1 MKKIIFISIIFFCI
15 SKAGYAQLKVDSVGK
30 ITMSELTTS
39 LKDRVIIG
47 DLPTK
52 TFYKYSNLT
61 STINGNYY
69 TSGYRVAILGDAN
82 VSASSSTSNVG
93 VLGMTG
99 SSYGS
104 SSNFGVWGRIGS
116 SKGAAIYGSCDGISA
131 PPIYGTNAGVF
142 SGPVYVYGT
151 LTATSVVTSSDKELK
166 ENISPLE
173 SGDDRNASALEK
185 IMAMNAVKYNF
196 KSFTAEGSE
205 YNMEDN
211 NISSKEPISK
221 EEPVLHFG
229 LLAQELQEIYPNLV
243 VKGQDGYL
251 GINYIE
257 LVPVL
262 IRSIQELKAELDE
275 VKGAGNTMLMAPKQ
289 ETTAGTSGD
298 SQTLNFKPQTSKL
311 YQNTPN
317 PFTERTEIRFTL
329 PDDAQN
335 AYIYIFDMQG
345 KMLRQIPV
353 DASMQSVT
361 INGYELSAGIY
372 LYSLAV
378 NGQEID
384 TKRMILSK

>member
-1 MKKIIFISIIFFCI
+1 MKKFIFISIMLFSL

-30 ITMSELTTS
+30 IVMSELTTN

-47 DLPTK
+47 GMPTK

-61 STINGNYY
+61 STINGNSG
-69 TSGYRVAILGDAN
+69 TLGYRIAILGDAN

-104 SSNFGVWGRIGS
+104 STNFGVWGRIGS
-116 SKGAAIYGSCDGISA
+116 STKGAAIYGSCDAISS
-131 PPIYGTNAGVF
+131 PPIYGTYAGYF

-173 SGDDRNASALEK
+173 SGDDKYASVLDK
-185 IMAMNAVKYNF
+185 VMAMNAVKYNF
-196 KSFTAEGSE
+196 KPLTSE
-205 YNMEDN
+205 ESENDMEN

-229 LLAQELQEIYPNLV
+229 LLAQELQDIYPNLV

-275 VKGAGNTMLMAPKQ
+275 MKGSDGTMRKAAKGSMLD
-289 ETTAGTSGD
+289 ETLQISGTSL
-298 SQTLNFKPQTSKL
+298 QNAKL

-317 PFTERTEIRFTL
+317 PFTERTEIRFSL
-329 PDDAQN
+329 PDETQN

-353 DASMQSVT
+353 DPSMQSVT

>member
-1 MKKIIFISIIFFCI
+1 MHYTKFNSAIAASPI
-15 SKAGYAQLKVDSVGK
+15 SKDSVFNIG
-30 ITMSELTTS
+30 IDGYVRDVNGSVASENIGVRGVVYTDNTNTYGCNYG
-39 LKDRVIIG
+39 VCGIINT
-47 DLPTK
+47 P
-52 TFYKYSNLT
+52 
-61 STINGNYY
+61 NG
-69 TSGYRVAILGDAN
+69 
-82 VSASSSTSNVG
+82 
-93 VLGMTG
+93 
-99 SSYGS
+99 
-104 SSNFGVWGRIGS
+104 
-116 SKGAAIYGSCDGISA
+116 
-131 PPIYGTNAGVF
+131 AGVF
-142 SGPVYVYGT
+142 GSSTLSPYTARCPITGRYAGYFAGNARVTGT
-151 LTATSVVTSSDKELK
+151 LTATNVVTSSDKELK

-173 SGDDRNASALEK
+173 SGDDKYASVLDK
-185 IMAMNAVKYNF
+185 VMAMNAVRYNF
-196 KSFTAEGSE
+196 KPLTSE
-205 YNMEDN
+205 ESENDMEN

-229 LLAQELQEIYPNLV
+229 LLAQELQDIYPNLV

-275 VKGAGNTMLMAPKQ
+275 MKGSDGTMRKAAKGSMLD
-289 ETTAGTSGD
+289 ETLQISKTNLQNA
-298 SQTLNFKPQTSKL
+298 KL

-317 PFTERTEIRFTL
+317 PFTERTEIRFSL
-329 PDDAQN
+329 PDETQN

-353 DASMQSVT
+353 DPSMQSVT

>member
-1 MKKIIFISIIFFCI
+1 MKKIIIISIMLFSL

-30 ITMSELTTS
+30 IVMSELTTN

-69 TSGYRVAILGDAN
+69 TYGYRVAILGDAN

-173 SGDDRNASALEK
+173 SGDDKYASVLDK
-185 IMAMNAVKYNF
+185 VMAMNAVKYNF
-196 KSFTAEGSE
+196 KPLTSE
-205 YNMEDN
+205 ESENDMEN

-229 LLAQELQEIYPNLV
+229 LLAQELQDIYPNLV

-262 IRSIQELKAELDE
+262 IRSIQD
-275 VKGAGNTMLMAPKQ
+275 
-289 ETTAGTSGD
+289 
-298 SQTLNFKPQTSKL
+298 
-311 YQNTPN
+311 
-317 PFTERTEIRFTL
+317 
-329 PDDAQN
+329 
-335 AYIYIFDMQG
+335 
-345 KMLRQIPV
+345 
-353 DASMQSVT
+353 
-361 INGYELSAGIY
+361 
-372 LYSLAV
+372 
-378 NGQEID
+378 
-384 TKRMILSK
+384 